1 MKNKRYQINL
11 ITRSDFHQIE
21 SVVSIIF
28 YFNLNFSKIFKT
40 LLYEISHENLIQT
53 ELYSQRCHMTQ
64 SLVNKVWML
73 CTEVHGIRLQKSSIL
88 ILGNLCDSD
97 FHNVFTNHPY
107 STKTV
112 LENQM
117 LQYCKA
123 LWTLVVTHR
132 EQTDL

>member
-64 SLVNKVWML
+64 SLVNKV
-73 CTEVHGIRLQKSSIL
+73 
-88 ILGNLCDSD
+88 
-97 FHNVFTNHPY
+97 
-107 STKTV
+107 
-112 LENQM
+112 
-117 LQYCKA
+117 
-123 LWTLVVTHR
+123 
-132 EQTDL
+132 

>member
-53 ELYSQRCHMTQ
+53 ELYSQHCHMTQ
-64 SLVNKVWML
+64 SLVNKV
-73 CTEVHGIRLQKSSIL
+73 
-88 ILGNLCDSD
+88 
-97 FHNVFTNHPY
+97 
-107 STKTV
+107 
-112 LENQM
+112 
-117 LQYCKA
+117 
-123 LWTLVVTHR
+123 
-132 EQTDL
+132 